1 MFVASRCGPARGL
14 GGGAEGDAV
23 AEAFGL
29 RDEPP
34 AVGLAVLLTVEP
46 VGSEVVVLLVADE
59 PAGREGRR
67 TVSWLRR

>member
-1 MFVASRCGPARGL
+1 M
-14 GGGAEGDAV
+14 AEPFELHD
-23 AEAFGL
+23 EAPG
-29 RDEPP
+29 
-34 AVGLAVLLTVEP
+34 VGLAVLFAIQP

>member
-1 MFVASRCGPARGL
+1 M
-14 GGGAEGDAV
+14 
-23 AEAFGL
+23 AEAFEL

-34 AVGLAVLLTVEP
+34 GVGLAVLLTVEP

-67 TVSWLRR
+67 RVSWLRR